1 MTHWNIH
8 FKVKQTFQGN
18 MRIHII
24 FMSLLTLFMSQ
35 IQVVHGTVVTDQEI
49 THQLSTQDSVLFIS
63 TLSGSFYTV
72 SRSTG
77 KILWSLKEDPVLRVP
92 LDFSSGPSFL
102 PDPRDGSLYAISANR
117 EPIKKLPFTIPELV
131 TAAPCKS
138 SEGIF
143 YTGSKRD
150 MWLAIDP
157 LTGAKVQTLSSDGA
171 QKVCPS
177 SNDNLLYIGRTEY
190 SIMMFDAKTGTRSWN
205 ATYMDYSSHVA
216 PDVKDYELRHFVSS
230 STGVAVTLE
239 SNTGDLLWQRE
250 FDSPVVA
257 MYQMIHE
264 GLQRVPFA
272 SFAAE
277 TLDHLTGQLA
287 STQWKNRFMDIN
299 LRQTFYP
306 KLYIGESQHG
316 AYALITLV
324 DENTVTI
331 STRRPEVL
339 QIEGPHTSEETKT
352 GEVEKPEIESPVDH
366 QERNSYID
374 VINATTI
381 RRGGAVLMI
390 GKGERC
396 ENYCIPHL
404 SGYHELPNASTSKL
418 YPTYQLPDKSEE
430 KIIPGENK
438 TTLIQENWLIST
450 FKSEYQLI
458 TTLALVVTVIGYLI
472 HFKKVNHLLSG
483 NIALFLKQQ
492 NEASMRRI
500 LEERRWQE
508 SDSSQNLR
516 NTTSAIANPDGFIRV
531 GQIIFNPKHVL
542 GHGCEGTFVF
552 SGQFDQRKVAVKRL
566 LPECFSF
573 ADREVE
579 LLRESDQHP
588 NVIRYFCMEA
598 DSQFRYIALELCAA
612 TIQDY
617 VEKKYTPPV
626 KLKACDILMQAMS
639 GIAHLH
645 SLNIVHRDIKPHNV
659 LISPSATK
667 EVRVLISDFGLCKK
681 LAAGR
686 FSFSRRSGAAGTDG
700 WIAPE
705 MLNSHERTTYA
716 VDIFS
721 AGCVFY
727 YVLTEGSHP
736 FGSSLRRQA
745 NILSGD
751 YNLQHLQGDENYV
764 SRKLIEKMISFS
776 PDERPGAGTVLKHP
790 FFWSKEKQLAFFQ
803 DVSDRIEK
811 EDEDCQVVQRLEQ
824 YGLPVIKQD
833 WRKIISL
840 ELQEDLRKFRTYRGN
855 SVRDLLR
862 AMRNKKHHYRQL
874 PDPLKQSLGAVP
886 DEFVTYF
893 TSRFPQ
899 LLLHTYQAMACCTHE
914 RLMQPY
920 YFTGHNYQEEAAG
933 VKQLHVNALPS
944 GHVNHKNISNDGDD
958 NYCKSTTTDHK
969 SNDHVIQSCVKGV
982 ALKQKLDVD
991 NSSIQNNPPFKNLF
1005 STEYNS
1011 NEPQFSDELVAES
1024 VTPHVGHFKQLIS
1037 SSILEE
1043 RCAGD
1048 GILEPSS
1055 RLIPC
1060 MPRALSVCVANRCSP
1075 NEPQFQ
1081 DSFAKISPT
1090 LDKDIMPEIKNPNFK
1105 KRRGK
1110 HPNSAR
1116 NPNC

>member
-1 MTHWNIH
+1 MVHRNIH
-8 FKVKQTFQGN
+8 LKGKHYFPVN
-18 MRIHII
+18 MRLHIVLV
-24 FMSLLTLFMSQ
+24 SLLTFFM
-35 IQVVHGTVVTDQEI
+35 QVVYGTVVADQEI
-49 THQLSTQDSVLFIS
+49 THQLSTHDSVLFIS

-177 SNDNLLYIGRTEY
+177 SNENLLYIGRTEY
-190 SIMMFDAKTGTRSWN
+190 SIMMFDGKTGTRSWN

-230 STGVAVTLE
+230 STGVAVTLD
-239 SNTGDLLWQRE
+239 SNSGDLLWQRE

-257 MYQMIHE
+257 MYQMMHE

-331 STRRPEVL
+331 STRRPAVL
-339 QIEGPHTSEETKT
+339 QIEGPNPSEETKT
-352 GEVEKPEIESPVDH
+352 DEEEKPEIEAPVDH
-366 QERNSYID
+366 RERNSYID

-390 GKGERC
+390 
-396 ENYCIPHL
+396 
-404 SGYHELPNASTSKL
+404 GYHELPNASTSKL

-438 TTLIQENWLIST
+438 TRVTQENWLISAV
-450 FKSEYQLI
+450 KSEYQLI
-458 TTLALVVTVIGYLI
+458 VSLALVGTVIGFLI
-472 HFKKVNHLLSG
+472 QFKKQS
-483 NIALFLKQQ
+483 
-492 NEASMRRI
+492 EESMRRL

-508 SDSSQNLR
+508 DSSQNVR
-516 NTTSAIANPDGFIRV
+516 TTASVDNQIDVANPDGFIRV

-552 SGQFDQRKVAVKRL
+552 SGQFDRRKVAVKRL

-617 VEKKYTPPV
+617 IEKKYIPPV
-626 KLKACDILMQAMS
+626 KLKASDILMQAMS

-705 MLNSHERTTYA
+705 MLISNERTTYA

-745 NILSGD
+745 NILNGD

-776 PDERPGAGTVLKHP
+776 PDERPVAGTVLKHP
-790 FFWSKEKQLAFFQ
+790 FFWSKEIQLAFFQ

-811 EDEDCQVVQRLEQ
+811 EDEHCQVVQRLEQ
-824 YGLPVIKQD
+824 HGLPVIKQD
-833 WRKIISL
+833 WRNIISV

-874 PDPLKQSLGAVP
+874 PDALKQSLGAVP

-899 LLLHTYQAMACCTHE
+899 LLLHTYQAMACCKHE

-920 YFTGHNYQEEAAG
+920 YFTSYICQEETAG
-933 VKQLHVNALPS
+933 VKQPLADVP
-944 GHVNHKNISNDGDD
+944 HVNHEQV
-958 NYCKSTTTDHK
+958 STNGRDSHCESATRGQLG
-969 SNDHVIQSCVKGV
+969 NDHEVKDCQKDA
-982 ALKQKLDVD
+982 ALKYELHEGRC
-991 NSSIQNNPPFKNLF
+991 SSSRIQNSPSFRTLTPAQHL
-1005 STEYNS
+1005 S
-1011 NEPQFSDELVAES
+1011 NEQTFCDDLSPDGI
-1024 VTPHVGHFKQLIS
+1024 TPGVKHFDPPISLS
-1037 SSILEE
+1037 SSGDPSV
-1043 RCAGD
+1043 GD
-1048 GILEPSS
+1048 GLLKPSS
-1055 RLIPC
+1055 RLTPC
-1060 MPRALSVCVANRCSP
+1060 IPRALSSVMTNKGP
-1075 NEPQFQ
+1075 PTEPRLK
-1081 DSFAKISPT
+1081 DSFGRISSPLDSDNTPKIIT
-1090 LDKDIMPEIKNPNFK
+1090 PNCK

-1110 HPNSAR
+1110 HHNSSR
-1116 NPNC
+1116 NPNS